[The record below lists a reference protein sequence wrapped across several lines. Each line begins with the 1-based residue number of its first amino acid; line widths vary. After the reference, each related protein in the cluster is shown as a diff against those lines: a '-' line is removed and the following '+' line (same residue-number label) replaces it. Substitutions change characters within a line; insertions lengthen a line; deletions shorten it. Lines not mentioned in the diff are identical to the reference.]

1 MQQMILNIRKKL
13 GYVSLEQY
21 LQEKEDTQMT
31 SIKDFERVIHIL
43 SSSIHEGHIATAE
56 KCFEVF
62 KNKWNGLSSEIMSYN
77 ALIFENERN
86 KVLSRLPRV
95 EESVRLLLT

>member
-1 MQQMILNIRKKL
+1 MILNIRKKM
-13 GYVSLEQY
+13 GYVPLDEY
-21 LQEKEDTQMT
+21 LREKENNQIL

-43 SSSIHEGHIATAE
+43 SSSIHEAHIETAE

-77 ALIFENERN
+77 TLIFENERE
-86 KVLSRLPRV
+86 KVLNRLPRV

>member
-1 MQQMILNIRKKL
+1 MQQMILNIRKKM
-13 GYVSLEQY
+13 GYVPLEQY
-21 LQEKEDTQMT
+21 LQEKEQAQMS
-31 SIKDFERVIHIL
+31 SIRDFERVIHIL
-43 SSSIHEGHIATAE
+43 SSSVHEYHIQTAE

-62 KNKWNGLSSEIMSYN
+62 KNKWNGLSLEIMSYN

-86 KVLSRLPRV
+86 KVLARLPRV